1 MSVVSRYGFENRCDW
16 DINRAL
22 HLLATNL
29 LALHPDDEEG
39 AIRHS
44 AILWQRLQNI
54 IIERRNE
61 PPIGLRLV
69 SDRPP
74 DE

>member
-54 IIERRNE
+54 II
-61 PPIGLRLV
+61 
-69 SDRPP
+69 
-74 DE
+74 